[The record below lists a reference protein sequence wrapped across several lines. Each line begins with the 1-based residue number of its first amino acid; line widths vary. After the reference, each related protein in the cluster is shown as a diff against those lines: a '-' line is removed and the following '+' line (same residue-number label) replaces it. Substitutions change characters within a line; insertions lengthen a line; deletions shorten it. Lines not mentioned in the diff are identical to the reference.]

1 MVGGLPRSIFV
12 KGKEI
17 GWFALGSLG
26 AGALGFVTLPL
37 MAWFFSTEDV
47 GRLAMLQVT
56 VSVAVILLALGQDS
70 AYLREYHEHKP
81 GARGILF
88 QRAVTPGLVLFS
100 IGGACLVAFDQ
111 SLPSVLVFGL
121 EEMWLGA
128 FIVLILFLAFV
139 IRFLALPLRMEER
152 GIAFSASQ
160 VVPKALFLSLIVF
173 YVTWE
178 PYPGIN
184 GIVGAQAVAL
194 SMTVILLVWLRSR
207 TDAVVRE
214 GEQPV
219 RVIST
224 GKMLSFGLP
233 LLIGGLAYFG
243 MIALDKVFLRVF
255 TSFSELGVYSVAA
268 SFAAGAG
275 LVSGIFSML
284 WGPTMYKWAAKGQPL
299 DRVDRVSEDVLA
311 LVVGLFLVA
320 GIGSS
325 LLTTLLPPEYEM
337 VQFLFPAL
345 LTVPLFYMLTETAS
359 VGLAIQRKPQLS
371 MVSALAA
378 LGLNGLLNWI
388 LIPRFGVVGAAAA
401 TAISLWVF
409 LVLRVELASRNW
421 RRLPRFRLYV
431 LSFGVLLGVL
441 AYAALGPREVFTWN
455 VIWVIGMAL
464 WIWVCRDTWRRG
476 TRYLKAQMRANSL
489 FKPS

>member
-1 MVGGLPRSIFV
+1 MVVGLPRSIFV

-17 GWFALGSLG
+17 GWFALGPLG

-37 MAWFFSTEDV
+37 IAWFFSTEDV

-56 VSVAVILLALGQDS
+56 VSVAVIVLGLGQDS

-81 GARGILF
+81 GARGVLF
-88 QRAVTPGLVLFS
+88 QRAVTPGLVLIFVC
-100 IGGACLVAFDQ
+100 GAYLVAFDL

-121 EEMWLGA
+121 DEMWLGA
-128 FIVLILFLAFV
+128 FTVLMLFLAFM

-152 GIAFSASQ
+152 GLAFSASQ
-160 VVPKALFLSLIVF
+160 VVPKALFLSLIVL

-178 PYPGIN
+178 PHPGLK
-184 GIVGAQAVAL
+184 GIVGAQAGAL
-194 SMTVILLVWLRSR
+194 SMTVILLVWLRRKTS
-207 TDAVVRE
+207 DMVRE
-214 GEQPV
+214 SERPV
-219 RVIST
+219 RVVST

-233 LLIGGLAYFG
+233 LLIGSLAYFG

-275 LVSGIFSML
+275 LVSGIFSTL

-325 LLTTLLPPEYEM
+325 LLTELLPPEYKM

-359 VGLAIQRKPQLS
+359 VGLAIQRKSQLS

-378 LGLNGLLNWI
+378 LGLNAFLNWI

-431 LSFGVLLGVL
+431 LSFGVLVAVL
-441 AYAALGPREVFTWN
+441 AFAVLGPREVFTWN
-455 VIWVIGMAL
+455 GIWVISMAL
-464 WIWVCRDTWRRG
+464 WILVFRG
-476 TRYLKAQMRANSL
+476 TRRRGIRYLKSQVRASSR